1 VQSEYLSVFARV
13 LAVRRE
19 RDLHLLEVD
28 IPEAL
33 QMSDAFASRRV
44 FKSAVTGRNLI
55 RELLQLM
62 LALEAS
68 SRVSPR
74 RAPAAFCSV
83 RAPSEGQFTAI
94 TRTRDLCRVIV
105 PGEGQLKAR
114 VRAGGQLTDLFP
126 RERPFRALVPKVL
139 TVFFQAGTEGTD

>member
-1 VQSEYLSVFARV
+1 MW
-13 LAVRRE
+13 AV
-19 RDLHLLEVD
+19 HLVEVD

-33 QMSDAFASRRV
+33 QMSDAFASRRI
-44 FKSAVTGRNLI
+44 FKSAVTSRNLI

-74 RAPAAFCSV
+74 RAPAAFCLSV

-105 PGEGQLKAR
+105 PGQGKLRAPR
-114 VRAGGQLTDLFP
+114 SRRAGN
-126 RERPFRALVPKVL
+126 
-139 TVFFQAGTEGTD
+139 